1 MTPVTGPAAGGTAF
15 TITGTNLGGVLGVLF
30 NGVPA
35 TGVSA
40 TATTVTGTTPPGA
53 VGNATVT
60 LVTVFGTVNVPG
72 SFTYV

>member
-1 MTPVTGPAAGGTAF
+1 M
-15 TITGTNLGGVLGVLF
+15 LF

-60 LVTVFGTVNVPG
+60 LVTAFGTVNVPG
-72 SFTYV
+72 GFRYL

>member
-1 MTPVTGPAAGGTAF
+1 M
-15 TITGTNLGGVLGVLF
+15 LGVLF

-60 LVTVFGTVNVPG
+60 LVTAFGTATVPG
-72 SFTYV
+72 GFRYL

>member
-1 MTPVTGPAAGGTAF
+1 M
-15 TITGTNLGGVLGVLF
+15 LGVLF

-35 TGVSA
+35 TGVSATA

-60 LVTVFGTVNVPG
+60 LVTAFGTVNVPG
-72 SFTYV
+72 GFRYL

>member
-1 MTPVTGPAAGGTAF
+1 M
-15 TITGTNLGGVLGVLF
+15 LGVLF

-60 LVTVFGTVNVPG
+60 LVTAFGTVNVPG
-72 SFTYV
+72 GFRYL